1 MGEHC
6 RSLSTDVDVESNPPA
21 SHSIELVLLAWSS
34 MSSCAAAAATVENRR
49 NPLSVCVDRNM
60 TPEMMNLNN

>member
-34 MSSCAAAAATVENRR
+34 MSSCAAAAACGDSGKQKEPVVGVRGQEHD
-49 NPLSVCVDRNM
+49 P
-60 TPEMMNLNN
+60 